1 MSSVTFSTYDSLI
14 KRVTEFRLEH
24 PNLTKT
30 EQDTLVRQTF
40 KIDRAALREIDGMT
54 DLIQVEL
61 LRIL

>member
-1 MSSVTFSTYDSLI
+1 MTFSTYDSLI

-24 PNLTKT
+24 PNLTET

>member
-1 MSSVTFSTYDSLI
+1 MKYKTYDELT
-14 KRVTEFRLEH
+14 RMVLEFRLEH

>member
-1 MSSVTFSTYDSLI
+1 MEYQTYDELT
-14 KRVTEFRLEH
+14 RMVAEFRLEH